1 MINLMEILLQAFP
14 PLADTLFIA
23 SNIRFEVAK
32 NFFSKCFSREFKTCS
47 STIKPT
53 VSKVE
58 EFDLWMFLLISFF
71 LGAII
76 SKNEWWRFFLIL
88 SALILLIA
96 TIGSALTRK
105 WTYLFSID
113 IELEDDLNKSN
124 ISDKLKKAFEVGGEF
139 LLSSNVAVIKKDANE
154 WQISDNQGNFIVW
167 KDEGKLKIY
176 ERKMELLDII
186 EKYIPRRFSG
196 KTLLIF
202 AVIVTLM
209 AVFISFMTQYF
220 QPAT

>member
-47 STIKPT
+47 FTLKPT

-76 SKNEWWRFFLIL
+76 SKNEWWRFSLIL
-88 SALILLIA
+88 SAFIILIA
-96 TIGSALTRK
+96 TIGSTLTRK

-113 IELEDDLNKSN
+113 IELEDDLNNGN
-124 ISDKLKKAFEVGGEF
+124 ISDKMKKAFEVGGVP
-139 LLSSNVAVIKKDANE
+139 LSSNVAVIKKEANE
-154 WQISDNQGNFIVW
+154 WQITDNQGNFIVW

-176 ERKMELLDII
+176 ERKMELLDLI
-186 EKYIPRRFSG
+186 EKYLPHRFSD

>member
-1 MINLMEILLQAFP
+1 MINLMDILLQAFP

-88 SALILLIA
+88 SAFIILIA
-96 TIGSALTRK
+96 TIGSTLTRK

-113 IELEDDLNKSN
+113 IELEDDLNN
-124 ISDKLKKAFEVGGEF
+124 GDISDKLKKAFEVGGF
-139 LLSSNVAVIKKDANE
+139 PLSSNVAGIKKEENE
-154 WQISDNQGNFIVW
+154 WQITDNQGNFIVW

-186 EKYIPRRFSG
+186 EKYLPLRFSG

-209 AVFISFMTQYF
+209 AVFISFLTQYF